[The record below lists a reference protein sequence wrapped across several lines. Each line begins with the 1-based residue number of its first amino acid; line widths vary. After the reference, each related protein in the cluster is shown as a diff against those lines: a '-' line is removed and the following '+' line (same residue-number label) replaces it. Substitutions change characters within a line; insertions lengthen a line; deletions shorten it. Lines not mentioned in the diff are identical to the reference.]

1 MKFMKI
7 FSSLVPI
14 VCIMALAYA
23 SLAWALSNPVYLYC
37 NATNATATRG
47 GNLSNSTAI
56 IATDAI
62 WLARGG
68 IAWFNGTSGYNGETG
83 SFNATIQI
91 RPDGQSAWMTVDT
104 TDDSVI
110 SVDAETKSVKIN
122 AGGIYRI
129 KVDAGSDIDTG
140 FAEVG
145 IQEILPR

>member
-1 MKFMKI
+1 MKTKKI
-7 FSSLVPI
+7 AAVSAVAGL
-14 VCIMALAYA
+14 CL
-23 SLAWALSNPVYLYC
+23 ALSVSIAAALSQPVYYYG
-37 NATNATATRG
+37 NSTNAGTTRG
-47 GNLSNSTAI
+47 SYDNSTAVV
-56 IATDAI
+56 ATDAI

-68 IAWFNGTSGYNGETG
+68 IAWFNGTSGYNGESG

-91 RPDGQSAWMTVDT
+91 KPDGQSAWITVDT

-110 SVDAETKSVKIN
+110 SVDNETKSVKIN

-129 KVDAGSDIDTG
+129 LVNPSDIDTG